1 MKKKE
6 SMMNSKKII
15 SSVSLTTA
23 ILATGIISQEA
34 HADSVD
40 TTTTTVSQA
49 QSQPVTAEQVASAKA
64 SYDTNQEAQA
74 QAQSVVDSKKQ
85 ALETAKAN
93 TTAAQDAVAQAETVT
108 AQATEVNIQSAK
120 EAIPT
125 AEAKVQPAKETV
137 ETAKTDVTTKE
148 VSQSQAQEAV
158 NKAQGNVNQAQ
169 EAVDEAT
176 QIQSEKQ
183 AAVDNSAKEAEV
195 AKQGVTNAQAT
206 LAEKT
211 SKVSQAKQTVEIAK
225 QNDVNLEADT
235 KEAEINVEKADKAA
249 QVAKTAVDTAKVKA
263 DETAQALK
271 DAEFNHPTHIVMSDE
286 FKQNLKYLLF
296 EAPKDD
302 MSALSKAVDKVID
315 SEAASHKLNK
325 AYFDTFTP
333 DTTGVKYDV
342 ENLPLE
348 LQTELSQYMAY
359 LVNDVRAQLG
369 QPKLVVNTDAIK
381 FASLVAAKY
390 DKNHD
395 PFSGHDMKAINEA
408 AKEMGYW
415 YSKKNTMNPYE
426 NLAGGS
432 INSALKLDD
441 NGNSLY
447 KVGDKVEATKSEL
460 YQLIADNIDNFL
472 YEGERNGSY
481 GHAGSLITQPSLGL
495 AITLSHTDQGFGEI
509 PMTETHVLLVPEHDL
524 VDFNK
529 KVLDPSKNV
538 PDLVIPDKQA
548 AEVADRAAQA
558 ALVTATAQAQAAQT
572 RFEQAKATYDA
583 LVATPRQTADA
594 EAQLATAKAELV
606 NAQTA
611 LTNAEQ
617 TLATVTASHADKV
630 AALDMAKASRDEAV
644 NVLAAAQSKLAEANQ
659 ELTQREVA
667 TTVAKAKLAELE
679 QALKDAEQAVIDAK
693 ATYEQ
698 LVSAKANLEAAR
710 QAYAQAVTAQEA
722 AQAAYDKAMVVLTN
736 TKAQTALSGTKYTN
750 LKAAYDARI
759 AYEEA
764 QRKSKEE
771 VLRRQA
777 ESDAKAKQVRQDV
790 NGTQYNRVNSNTHV
804 GLPAFISSTNE
815 VKTTSFSAA
824 QVATAKATQAVV
836 NRRGTTDY
844 QAPLPQTGESDTA
857 VYLLAG
863 LGMLGLSGV
872 TARKRRG

>member
-1 MKKKE
+1 
-6 SMMNSKKII
+6 MNSKKII

-64 SYDTNQEAQA
+64 SYDTNQEAQVK
-74 QAQSVVDSKKQ
+74 AQSVVDSKKQ

-108 AQATEVNIQSAK
+108 AQATEVNIQ
-120 EAIPT
+120 
-125 AEAKVQPAKETV
+125 
-137 ETAKTDVTTKE
+137 
-148 VSQSQAQEAV
+148 
-158 NKAQGNVNQAQ
+158 
-169 EAVDEAT
+169 
-176 QIQSEKQ
+176 
-183 AAVDNSAKEAEV
+183 SAKEAEV

-342 ENLPLE
+342 ENLSLE

-736 TKAQTALSGTKYTN
+736 AKAQTALSGTKYTN
-750 LKAAYDARI
+750 LKVAYDARI

-790 NGTQYNRVNSNTHV
+790 NGTQSNRVNSSTHV
-804 GLPAFISSTNE
+804 GLQALMTSVNE

-836 NRRGTTDY
+836 NRRGMTDY

>member
-1 MKKKE
+1 
-6 SMMNSKKII
+6 MNSKKII

-64 SYDTNQEAQA
+64 TFENNQEAQA

-85 ALETAKAN
+85 ALDTAKAN
-93 TTAAQDAVAQAETVT
+93 TTTAQDAVAKAKTV
-108 AQATEVNIQSAK
+108 AALATDTNIQVAK

-125 AEAKVQPAKETV
+125 AEAKVQPAKEAV

-183 AAVDNSAKEAEV
+183 AAVDTNAKEVET

-206 LAEKT
+206 VAEKT
-211 SKVSQAKQTVEIAK
+211 DKVSQAGQTVETAK
-225 QNDVNLEADT
+225 QNDVNLDADT
-235 KEAEINVEKADKAA
+235 KEAEINVAKADQAA

-271 DAEFNHPTHIVMSDE
+271 DAEFNHPTHVVMSDE
-286 FKQNLKYLLF
+286 FKQHFKRYAFGSMSDEALEKAIASEPASRDLNTAYL
-296 EAPKDD
+296 
-302 MSALSKAVDKVID
+302 S
-315 SEAASHKLNK
+315 
-325 AYFDTFTP
+325 TFTD
-333 DTTGVKYDV
+333 DTTGQKYDV
-342 ENLPLE
+342 TNLPIE
-348 LQTELSQYMAY
+348 LQTELSQYFAY
-359 LVNDVRAQLG
+359 LVNDVRQQLG

-381 FASLVAAKY
+381 FATLVAEKY

-395 PFSGHDMKAINEA
+395 PFSGHDNKAINEA

-415 YSKKNTMNPYE
+415 YNRKNQGNAYE
-426 NLAGGS
+426 NLT
-432 INSALKLDD
+432 
-441 NGNSLY
+441 GNSPDSAYNLDSDGNSTY
-447 KVGDKVEATKSEL
+447 KIGDKVELTKSEL
-460 YQLIADNIDNFL
+460 YKLIAENVSRFI
-472 YEGERNGSY
+472 YEGGSNGHY
-481 GHAGSLITQPSLGL
+481 GHADSLITQPSLG
-495 AITLSHTDQGFGEI
+495 ISFTLSHTDFGFGTV
-509 PMTETHVLLVPEHDL
+509 PMIETHVLYTPVHDL
-524 VDFNK
+524 VNFDK
-529 KVLDPSKNV
+529 KLLDESKNV

-572 RFEQAKATYDA
+572 RFEQAKAAYDA
-583 LVATPRQTADA
+583 LVATPRQTAEV
-594 EAQLATAKAELV
+594 EAKLATAKAELT

-611 LTNAEQ
+611 LEAAEN
-617 TLATVTASHADKV
+617 TLSTVTASHADKV
-630 AALDMAKASRDEAV
+630 TALDMAKATRDEAV
-644 NVLAAAQSKLAEANQ
+644 NVLTAAQSKLAEANQ
-659 ELTQREVA
+659 ELAQREVA
-667 TTVAKAKLAELE
+667 TTVAKAKLTELE

-698 LVSAKANLEAAR
+698 LVTAKANLATAR
-710 QAYAQAVTAQEA
+710 QAYTQAVTAQEA

-736 TKAQTALSGTKYTN
+736 AKAQTALSGTKYTN

-790 NGTQYNRVNSNTHV
+790 NGTQSNRVNSNTHV
-804 GLPAFISSTNE
+804 GLPEFISSTNE

-824 QVATAKATQAVV
+824 QVATAEATQAVV

>member
-1 MKKKE
+1 
-6 SMMNSKKII
+6 MNSKKII

-64 SYDTNQEAQA
+64 SYDTNQEAQVK
-74 QAQSVVDSKKQ
+74 AQSVVDSKKQ

-460 YQLIADNIDNFL
+460 YQLIADNVAGFV
-472 YEGERNGSY
+472 YEGEMNGSY
-481 GHAGSLITQPSLGL
+481 GHVGSLVKQPSLGL
-495 AITLSHTDQGFGEI
+495 AITLTHTDQGFGDI
-509 PMTETHVLLVPEHDL
+509 PMTETHVLLVPVHDYANY
-524 VDFNK
+524 DK
-529 KVLDPSKNV
+529 KLLDSSKNV

-572 RFEQAKATYDA
+572 RFEQAKAAYDA

-594 EAQLATAKAELV
+594 EAKLA

-611 LTNAEQ
+611 LETAEN

-630 AALDMAKASRDEAV
+630 AALEMAKASRDEAV
-644 NVLAAAQSKLAEANQ
+644 NALTAAQNKLATANE
-659 ELTQREVA
+659 ELAQRETA
-667 TTVAKAKLAELE
+667 TTVAKAKLREVE
-679 QALKDAEQAVIDAK
+679 QALKDTEQAVIDAK

-698 LVSAKANLEAAR
+698 LVKAKVNLETAR
-710 QAYAQAVTAQEA
+710 QAYAKVVAAQDA
-722 AQAAYDKAMVVLTN
+722 AQAAYDKAMVVLTSA
-736 TKAQTALSGTKYTN
+736 KAQTALSGTKYTN
-750 LKAAYDARI
+750 LKAAYGARI

-790 NGTQYNRVNSNTHV
+790 NGTQSNRVNSSTHV
-804 GLPAFISSTNE
+804 GLQALMTSVNE

-836 NRRGTTDY
+836 NRRGMTDY

>member
-1 MKKKE
+1 
-6 SMMNSKKII
+6 MNSKKII

-23 ILATGIISQEA
+23 IFATGIISQEA

-40 TTTTTVSQA
+40 TTTTTVSQS

-64 SYDTNQEAQA
+64 SYDMNQDAQA
-74 QAQSVVDSKKQ
+74 KAQSVVDSKKQ
-85 ALETAKAN
+85 ALDTAKAN
-93 TTAAQDAVAQAETVT
+93 TTTAQDAVAQAETAA
-108 AQATEVNIQSAK
+108 AQATDVNIQAAK

-125 AEAKVQPAKETV
+125 AEAKVQPAKEAV

-148 VSQSQAQEAV
+148 ASQSQAQEAV
-158 NKAQGNVNQAQ
+158 NEAQGNVNQAQ
-169 EAVDEAT
+169 KAVAEAT

-183 AAVDNSAKEAEV
+183 TAVDTSAKEVET
-195 AKQGVTNAQAT
+195 AKQGVVNAQAT

-211 SKVSQAKQTVEIAK
+211 SKVSQAKQSVETAK
-225 QNDVNLEADT
+225 QNDAKLDADI
-235 KEAEINVEKADKAA
+235 KAADINAEKAYQTA
-249 QVAKTAVDTAKVKA
+249 QVAKSNVDSAKTKA
-263 DETAQALK
+263 DETAQVLK
-271 DAEFNHPTHIVMSDE
+271 DANRPTHTVMSDE
-286 FKQNLKYLLF
+286 FKQNLKDLLF
-296 EAPKDD
+296 GSPSRDLAT
-302 MSALSKAVDKVID
+302 LSKAVDKVID
-315 SEAASHKLNK
+315 SEAESHKLNK

-415 YSKKNTMNPYE
+415 YSKKNTMNRYE

-432 INSALKLDD
+432 INSAFKLDD
-441 NGNSLY
+441 DGNSLY

-572 RFEQAKATYDA
+572 RFEQAKAAYDA
-583 LVATPRQTADA
+583 LVATPRQTAEA
-594 EAQLATAKAELV
+594 EAKLVTAKAELA

-611 LTNAEQ
+611 LEVAEN

-644 NVLAAAQSKLAEANQ
+644 NALTAAQNKLGVANQ
-659 ELTQREVA
+659 ELAQRETA

-679 QALKDAEQAVIDAK
+679 QAVKDAEQAVINAK

-698 LVSAKANLEAAR
+698 LVTAKVNLEIAR

-722 AQAAYDKAMVVLTN
+722 AQDAYDKAMVVLTN
-736 TKAQTALSGTKYTN
+736 AKAQTALSGTKYTN

-764 QRKSKEE
+764 QRKAKEE
-771 VLRRQA
+771 ALRRQA
-777 ESDAKAKQVRQDV
+777 ESDAKAKQVRQDM
-790 NGTQYNRVNSNTHV
+790 NGTQSNRVNSNTHV

-836 NRRGTTDY
+836 NRRGSTGY
-844 QAPLPQTGESDTA
+844 QAPLPQTGEADTA

-863 LGMLGLSGV
+863 LGMLGLAGV

>member
-1 MKKKE
+1 
-6 SMMNSKKII
+6 MNSKKII

-64 SYDTNQEAQA
+64 SYDTNQEAQVK
-74 QAQSVVDSKKQ
+74 AQSVVDSKKQ

-148 VSQSQAQEAV
+148 ANQSQAQAAV
-158 NKAQGNVNQAQ
+158 NEAQGNVNQAQ
-169 EAVDEAT
+169 KAVAEAT

-183 AAVDNSAKEAEV
+183 TAVDTSAKEVET
-195 AKQGVTNAQAT
+195 AKQGVVDAQAT
-206 LAEKT
+206 VAEKT
-211 SKVSQAKQTVEIAK
+211 DKVSQAGQTVETAK
-225 QNDVNLEADT
+225 QNDVNLDADT
-235 KEAEINVEKADKAA
+235 KEAEINVEKADQAA
-249 QVAKTAVDTAKVKA
+249 QVAKSEVATAKAKA

-271 DAEFNHPTHIVMSDE
+271 DAEFNHPTHVVMTDE
-286 FKQNLKYLLF
+286 FKNNLKQYVFGSLSG
-296 EAPKDD
+296 EALNDLVTKTI
-302 MSALSKAVDKVID
+302 A
-315 SEAASHKLNK
+315 SEDESRKLN
-325 AYFDTFTP
+325 ADYLSTFTP
-333 DTTGVKYDV
+333 DTTGQKYDV
-342 ENLPLE
+342 TNIPLE
-348 LQTELSQYMAY
+348 LQTELSQYFAY
-359 LVNDVRAQLG
+359 LVNDVRQQLG
-369 QPKLVVNTDAIK
+369 TSKLVVNTDAIK
-381 FASLVAAKY
+381 FATLVAEKY

-395 PFSGHDMKAINEA
+395 PFSGHDNKAINEA

-415 YSKKNTMNPYE
+415 YNRKNKSNAYE
-426 NLAGGS
+426 NLAG
-432 INSALKLDD
+432 NSPDSAYDLDS
-441 NGNSLY
+441 NGNSTY
-447 KVGDKVEATKSEL
+447 KIGDKVELTKSEL
-460 YQLIADNIDNFL
+460 YKLVAENVNGFI
-472 YEGERNGSY
+472 YEGSSNGHY
-481 GHAGSLITQPSLGL
+481 GHAISLVKQPSLGI
-495 AITLSHTDQGFGEI
+495 AFTLSHTDFGFGTV
-509 PMTETHVLLVPEHDL
+509 PMIETHVLYTPVHDL
-524 VDFNK
+524 VNFDK
-529 KVLDPSKNV
+529 KLLDESKNV
-538 PDLVIPDKQA
+538 PDLAIPDKQA

-583 LVATPRQTADA
+583 LVATPRQTAEA
-594 EAQLATAKAELV
+594 EAKLVTAKAELA

-611 LTNAEQ
+611 LETSEN